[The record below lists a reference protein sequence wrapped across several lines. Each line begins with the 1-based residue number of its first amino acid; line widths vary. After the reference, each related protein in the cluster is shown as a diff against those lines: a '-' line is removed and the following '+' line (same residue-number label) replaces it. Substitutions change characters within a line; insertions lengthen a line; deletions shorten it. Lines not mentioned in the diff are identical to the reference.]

1 MGHTFCIDLTP
12 AQQAY
17 LLRIARQSIASGLH
31 TGEPLS
37 LDTGKL
43 AGILATELASFVT
56 LQRAGDLRGC
66 VGSLEPKGP
75 LAQGVSIMAY
85 HAAFRDSRF
94 PPLATDE
101 LAQLQIEVSILSA
114 PEPIDCNSETDLL
127 DKLVPAEDGLLLE
140 DGGRRVTFLPKVWER
155 LEDPCSFVRHLK
167 EKAGW
172 PADYWSTTMRAHR
185 YRTVS
190 FAEDALAA

>member
-1 MGHTFCIDLTP
+1 MERTFCIDLTP
-12 AQQAY
+12 TQKVY
-17 LLRIARQSIASGLH
+17 LLGVARQSIASGLH

-37 LDTGKL
+37 LDSGQL
-43 AGILATELASFVT
+43 AGILAAELASFVT

-75 LAQGVSIMAY
+75 LAQGVSTMAY

-94 PPLATDE
+94 PPLASDE
-101 LAQLQIEVSILSA
+101 LAQLHIEVSILSV

-127 DKLVPAEDGLLLE
+127 AQLVPAEDGLLLE
-140 DGGRRVTFLPKVWER
+140 DGDRRVTFLPKVWDR
-155 LEDPCSFVRHLK
+155 LDDPAVFVRHLK

-190 FAEDALAA
+190 FAEAAIAA